1 MILRVEKMIY
11 HIIIILLFVSYGG
24 VKSINTTNDLVTFDN
39 YTIQPFV
46 DKLSASSFLGFYA
59 AIAREFVLSLLNLNW
74 LYGKLVC
81 LFRK

>member
-1 MILRVEKMIY
+1 MIY
-11 HIIIILLFVSYGG
+11 RVTVMLLFVSYGG
-24 VKSINTTNDLVTFDN
+24 VKSNNTTKELVTFDN

-46 DKLSASSFLGFYA
+46 DKLSESSFLGFYA

-74 LYGKLVC
+74 LYGKLVY